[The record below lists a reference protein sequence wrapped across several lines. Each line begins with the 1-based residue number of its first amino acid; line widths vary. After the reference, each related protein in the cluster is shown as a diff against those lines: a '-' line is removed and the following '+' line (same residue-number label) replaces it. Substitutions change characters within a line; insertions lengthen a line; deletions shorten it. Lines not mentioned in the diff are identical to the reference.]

1 MIIRPKVKGFICI
14 TAHPEG
20 CAANVKEQI
29 DYVKSQPSVENGPKN
44 VLVVGASQGYGLSSR
59 VSAAFGAGANTL
71 GVFFERP
78 SDRGR
83 CASAGWYNSIA
94 FEKAAKAEGLYASS
108 LNGDAFSNELK
119 AQAIE
124 RIKEGMDGKID
135 LLVYSIG
142 APRRTDPK
150 TGITHKS
157 AIKPIGKS
165 FSNKYLDTDKKTIQ
179 TATLEAGTEEEIQG
193 TVKVM
198 GGEDWELWIEALSEA
213 GVLADNFK
221 TVAYDYIGPTFTWP
235 IYKDGALG
243 QAKLDVRRAK
253 AAINEKLA
261 PINGT
266 AFVSV
271 NKALV
276 TQSSSAIPGVNLYI
290 TALYKVMK
298 EKGNHEGCIE
308 QMYRLFADRLYN
320 KSKTVS
326 LDELDLIRLDDW
338 EMKADI
344 QDTILEVWPKIETST
359 IDQYTDFEGYQKDFL
374 KLFGFGV
381 EGVDYDADL
390 DPDVKFD

>member
-1 MIIRPKVKGFICI
+1 MIVTPKIKGFICI
-14 TAHPEG
+14 TAHPTG

-29 DYVKSQPSVENGPKN
+29 DYVKSQPAIENGPKN
-44 VLVVGASQGYGLSSR
+44 VLVVGASQGYGLASR
-59 VSAAFGAGANTL
+59 ISAAFGTGANTL

-78 SDRGR
+78 SERGR

-94 FEKAAKAEGLYASS
+94 FEKEAKAAGLYAKS
-108 LNGDAFSNELK
+108 LNGDAFSDELK

-124 RIKEGMDGKID
+124 RIKEDMGGKID

-150 TGITHKS
+150 TGEVYKS
-157 AIKPIGKS
+157 AIKPIGKP
-165 FSNKYLDTDKKTIQ
+165 FTNKYLDTDKKTIQ
-179 TATLEAGTEEEIQG
+179 FATLEPGTDEEIRG

-198 GGEDWELWIEALSEA
+198 GGEDWELWIEALTEA
-213 GVLADNFK
+213 GALADGFK
-221 TVAYDYIGPTFTWP
+221 TVAYDYIGPKFTWP

-253 AAINEKLA
+253 AAINEKLSSIGGSA
-261 PINGT
+261 Y
-266 AFVSV
+266 VSV

-298 EKGNHEGCIE
+298 EKGTHEGCIE
-308 QMYRLFADRLYN
+308 QMYRLFSDRLYKN
-320 KSKTVS
+320 GDVTT
-326 LDELDLIRLDDW
+326 DELDLIRLDDW
-338 EMKADI
+338 EMRPEI
-344 QDTILEVWPKIETST
+344 QDTIAEIWPKIETDT
-359 IDQYTDFEGYQKDFL
+359 IDQYTDFDGYQEEFL

-381 EGVDYDADL
+381 DGVDYEE
-390 DPDVKFD
+390 DVEIEIDFE

>member
-1 MIIRPKVKGFICI
+1 MIVTPKIKGFICI
-14 TAHPEG
+14 TAHPTG

-29 DYVKSQPSVENGPKN
+29 EYVKSQPAISNGPKN
-44 VLVVGASQGYGLSSR
+44 VLVVGASQGYGLASR
-59 VSAAFGAGANTL
+59 ISAAFGSGANTL

-78 SDRGR
+78 SERGR
-83 CASAGWYNSIA
+83 CASAGWYNSVA
-94 FEKAAKAEGLYASS
+94 FEKEAKAAGLYAKS
-108 LNGDAFSNELK
+108 LNGDAFSDELK

-124 RIKEGMDGKID
+124 RIQQDMGGKID

-150 TGITHKS
+150 TGEVHKS
-157 AIKPIGKS
+157 AIKPIGKA

-179 TATLEAGTEEEIQG
+179 FATLEPATEEEIQG

-198 GGEDWELWIEALSEA
+198 GGEDWELWVDALTEA
-213 GVLADNFK
+213 GVLADGFK
-221 TVAYDYIGPTFTWP
+221 TVAYDYIGPQFTWP

-253 AAINEKLA
+253 AAINEKIA
-261 PINGT
+261 SVNGR

-308 QMYRLFADRLYN
+308 QMYRLFSDRLYN
-320 KSKTVS
+320 GGEVPV
-326 LDELDLIRLDDW
+326 DALDLIRLDDW
-338 EMKADI
+338 EMLPEI
-344 QDTILEVWPKIETST
+344 QDEISQNWPKIETDT
-359 IDQYTDFEGYQKDFL
+359 IDQYTDFQGYQDEFL
-374 KLFGFGV
+374 KLFGFGLA
-381 EGVDYDADL
+381 GVDYEADVEVAI
-390 DPDVKFD
+390 DFE

>member
-1 MIIRPKVKGFICI
+1 MIVKPRIKGFICI
-14 TAHPEG
+14 TAHPTG

-29 DYVKSQPSVENGPKN
+29 DYVKSQPSIDDGPKN
-44 VLVVGASQGYGLSSR
+44 VLVVGASQGYGLASR
-59 VSAAFGAGANTL
+59 ISAAFGSGANTL

-78 SDRGR
+78 SERGR
-83 CASAGWYNSIA
+83 CASSGWYNSVA
-94 FEKAAKAEGLYASS
+94 FEKEAKAAGLYAKS
-108 LNGDAFSNELK
+108 LNGDAFSDELK

-124 RIKEGMDGKID
+124 RIKEDMDGKID

-150 TGITHKS
+150 TGEVYKS
-157 AIKPIGKS
+157 AIKPIGS
-165 FSNKYLDTDKKTIQ
+165 AFSNKYLDTDKKTIQ
-179 TATLEAGTEEEIQG
+179 VATLEPGTEEEIQG

-198 GGEDWELWIEALSEA
+198 GGEDWELWIDALTEA
-213 GVLADNFK
+213 GVLAEGFK
-221 TVAYDYIGPTFTWP
+221 TVAYDYIGPQFTWP

-253 AAINEKLA
+253 AAINEKIA
-261 PINGT
+261 SVSGK

-308 QMYRLFADRLYN
+308 QMYRLFSDRLYN
-320 KSKTVS
+320 GGEVPV
-326 LDELDLIRLDDW
+326 DALDLIRLDDW
-338 EMKADI
+338 EMLPEI
-344 QDTILEVWPKIETST
+344 QDEISEAWPKIETDT
-359 IDQYTDFEGYQKDFL
+359 IDQYTDFEGYQEEFL

-381 EGVDYDADL
+381 DGVDYEADVEVAI
-390 DPDVKFD
+390 DFE

>member
-29 DYVKSQPSVENGPKN
+29 DYVKSQPAIENGPKN

-59 VSAAFGAGANTL
+59 ISAAFGAGANTL

-78 SDRGR
+78 SERGR
-83 CASAGWYNSIA
+83 CASAGWYNSVA
-94 FEKAAKAEGLYASS
+94 FEKEAKAAGLYASS
-108 LNGDAFSNELK
+108 LNGDAFSDELK

-124 RIKEGMDGKID
+124 RIKGSMDGKID

-157 AIKPIGKS
+157 AIKPIGKP

-179 TATLEAGTEEEIQG
+179 TATLEPGTEEEIQG

-198 GGEDWELWIEALSEA
+198 GGEDWELWIDALSEA
-213 GVLADNFK
+213 GVLADGFK

-261 PINGT
+261 SLNGS

-290 TALYKVMK
+290 TVLYKVMK

-320 KSKTVS
+320 KSGKVPV
-326 LDELDLIRLDDW
+326 DELDLIRLDDW
-338 EMKADI
+338 EMLPEI
-344 QDTILEVWPKIETST
+344 QDTISEAWPKIETDT
-359 IDQYTDFEGYQKDFL
+359 IDQYTDFEGYQEDFL

-381 EGVDYDADL
+381 AGVDYEADT
-390 DPDVKFD
+390 DPEVDFE

>member
-1 MIIRPKVKGFICI
+1 MIVTPKIKGFICI
-14 TAHPEG
+14 TAHPTG
-20 CAANVKEQI
+20 CAANVQEQI
-29 DYVKSQPSVENGPKN
+29 DYIKSQPSVADGPKN
-44 VLVVGASQGYGLSSR
+44 VLIVGASQGYGLSSR
-59 VSAAFGAGANTL
+59 ISAAFGSGANTL

-78 SDRGR
+78 SERGR
-83 CASAGWYNSIA
+83 CASAGWYNSVA
-94 FEKAAKAEGLYASS
+94 FEKQAKVEGLYAKSI
-108 LNGDAFSNELK
+108 NGDAFSDEIK

-124 RIKEGMDGKID
+124 RIKEDMGGKID

-150 TGITHKS
+150 TGEVYKS
-157 AIKPIGKS
+157 AIKPIGKP

-179 TATLEAGTEEEIQG
+179 VATLEPGTPEEIQG

-198 GGEDWELWIEALSEA
+198 GGEDWELWIDALSEA
-213 GVLADNFK
+213 GVLADGFK
-221 TVAYDYIGPTFTWP
+221 CVAYDYIGPQFTWP

-253 AAINEKLA
+253 KSINEKLA
-261 PINGT
+261 NIGGQ

-298 EKGNHEGCIE
+298 EKGTHEGCIE
-308 QMYRLFADRLYN
+308 QMYRLFADRLFN
-320 KSKTVS
+320 GGEVPT
-326 LDELDLIRLDDW
+326 DELDLIRLDDW
-338 EMKADI
+338 EMKPEI
-344 QDTILEVWPKIETST
+344 QDEIAEIWPKIETDT
-359 IDQYTDFEGYQKDFL
+359 IDQYTDFDGYQSEFL

-381 EGVDYDADL
+381 NGVDYDAD
-390 DPDVKFD
+390 VEVAVEFE

>member
-1 MIIRPKVKGFICI
+1 MIVTPKIKGFICI
-14 TAHPEG
+14 TAHPTG
-20 CAANVKEQI
+20 CAANVQEQI
-29 DYVKSQPSVENGPKN
+29 DYVKSQPAVENGPKN
-44 VLVVGASQGYGLSSR
+44 VLVIGASQGYGLASR
-59 VSAAFGAGANTL
+59 ISAAFGSGANTL

-78 SDRGR
+78 SERGR

-94 FEKAAKAEGLYASS
+94 FEKQAKAAGLYAKS
-108 LNGDAFSNELK
+108 LNGDAFSDELK

-124 RIKEGMDGKID
+124 RIKEDMGGKID
-135 LLVYSIG
+135 LIVYSIG

-150 TGITHKS
+150 TGQVYKS
-157 AIKPIGKS
+157 AIKPIGKA
-165 FSNKYLDTDKKTIQ
+165 FSNKYLDTDKKTIGV
-179 TATLEAGTEEEIQG
+179 ATLEPGTEEEIQG
-193 TVKVM
+193 TVNVM
-198 GGEDWELWIEALSEA
+198 GGQDWELWIDALSDA
-213 GVLADNFK
+213 GVLADGIK
-221 TVAYDYIGPTFTWP
+221 CVAYDYIGPQFTWP

-261 PINGT
+261 PIGGK

-308 QMYRLFADRLYN
+308 QMYRLFSDRLYN
-320 KSKTVS
+320 GSEVPV
-326 LDELDLIRLDDW
+326 DELDLIRLDDW
-338 EMKADI
+338 EMTPEI
-344 QDTILEVWPKIETST
+344 QDVIAEAWPKIETET
-359 IDQYTDFEGYQKDFL
+359 IDQYTDFGGYQDEFL

-381 EGVDYDADL
+381 ANVDYDE
-390 DPDVKFD
+390 DVEIELTFE